1 MLINCLAVGAGGF
14 IGSVFRYLVGL
25 IPFLNKSEIPFQTL
39 AVNVIGAVVI
49 GMVVQAAESYGDLN
63 GHWLLFLKVGI
74 CGGFT
79 TFSTFSLEALGLL
92 QSGRALMFGI
102 YVAAS
107 LVLCIGGVFAGKMLV
122 S

>member
-25 IPFLNKSEIPFQTL
+25 IPFLNKSVIPFQTL
-39 AVNVIGAVVI
+39 AVNVIGAVMI
-49 GMVVQAAESYGDLN
+49 GMIVQAAESYGNLN
-63 GHWLLFLKVGI
+63 GPWLLFLKVGI

-92 QSGRALMFGI
+92 QSGRELMFGI
-102 YVAAS
+102 YMAAS
-107 LVLCIGGVFAGKMLV
+107 LMLCIGGVFAGKLLV